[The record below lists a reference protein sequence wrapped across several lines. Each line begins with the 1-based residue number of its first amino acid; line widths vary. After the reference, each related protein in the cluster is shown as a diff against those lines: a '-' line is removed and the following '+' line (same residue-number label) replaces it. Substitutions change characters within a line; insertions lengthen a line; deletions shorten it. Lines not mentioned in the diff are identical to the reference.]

1 MIQQLQKADLLMARA
16 RNRITAYLENKDNK
30 IGNDDILMIIF
41 CYHHHHHYHYY
52 YHHYHII
59 TIIIIIIIIIIAIDM
74 KFEQL
79 KREFFQPPT
88 PENREREQILSSYKN
103 ILFLY
108 IQGKMAMMM
117 MRIRIRI
124 RMMALVR
131 LS

>member
-1 MIQQLQKADLLMARA
+1 
-16 RNRITAYLENKDNK
+16 
-30 IGNDDILMIIF
+30 
-41 CYHHHHHYHYY
+41 
-52 YHHYHII
+52 
-59 TIIIIIIIIIIAIDM
+59 M

-117 MRIRIRI
+117 VRMRVRMMMMIRIRI
-124 RMMALVR
+124 RMMVLV
-131 LS
+131 

>member
-1 MIQQLQKADLLMARA
+1 
-16 RNRITAYLENKDNK
+16 
-30 IGNDDILMIIF
+30 
-41 CYHHHHHYHYY
+41 
-52 YHHYHII
+52 
-59 TIIIIIIIIIIAIDM
+59 M

-117 MRIRIRI
+117 MMRMRIRMMMMMMMIRI
-124 RMMALVR
+124 RMMVLVR

>member
-1 MIQQLQKADLLMARA
+1 MIQKQLQKADLLMARA

-30 IGNDDILMIIF
+30 IGINDVLMIIL
-41 CYHHHHHYHYY
+41 CCQHHHHYHYY

-59 TIIIIIIIIIIAIDM
+59 TIIIIIAIDM

-117 MRIRIRI
+117 MIRI
-124 RMMALVR
+124 RMMVLVR